1 MLDIFSSHR
10 THRFYRIFLRTVLNS
25 QNASG
30 IQISQSV
37 KTIVD
42 TNKGQHK
49 ADILLI
55 GVSRWSLP
63 FPPGEGSGEGP
74 LFFWPLWVLFFC
86 VFLWEKEQLRNSLGR
101 FSSRREERALQLN
114 LAMRFRKELRSYD
127 DKKNITLRRE
137 RLLLNMSIM
146 CLVITFITYTKSEC
160 YEWLLRICPSCSKKG
175 VFNVQEGHV
184 LERRRASSCHMLA
197 PLFECWEVG

>member
-1 MLDIFSSHR
+1 MLCVLFFCVFLWEIERTLAMRWYTNKLLVSFFSHR
-10 THRFYRIFLRTVLNS
+10 SHRFNRIFLRTVSNS

-63 FPPGEGSGEGP
+63 FPPGEGLGEGP
-74 LFFWPLWVLFFC
+74 LSLWAFVCLFLC
-86 VFLWEKEQLRNSLGR
+86 VNLWEIECT
-101 FSSRREERALQLN
+101 
-114 LAMRFRKELRSYD
+114 LAMRWDACNLLRSSFSHEGLFFLSQ
-127 DKKNITLRRE
+127 NSQILQSIIAHSFEPTEVLRHTEFTE
-137 RLLLNMSIM
+137 RY
-146 CLVITFITYTKSEC
+146 C
-160 YEWLLRICPSCSKKG
+160 
-175 VFNVQEGHV
+175 
-184 LERRRASSCHMLA
+184 
-197 PLFECWEVG
+197 

>member
-1 MLDIFSSHR
+1 MSLWNPVCSVLLWFSVRERLLDTRSGEFFSHRAHRVHWAFWRTFRAHKIVAPPPTPPPQGGAWYVRLPLLGCLCGAWGVFSFMLDIFSSHR
-10 THRFYRIFLRTVLNS
+10 THRFYRIFLRTVSNS

-63 FPPGEGSGEGP
+63 FPPGEWTGEGP
-74 LFFWPLWVLFFC
+74 LSHRTPPAYRKHRGLL
-86 VFLWEKEQLRNSLGR
+86 
-101 FSSRREERALQLN
+101 LN
-114 LAMRFRKELRSYD
+114 LAMRFGKDE
-127 DKKNITLRRE
+127 
-137 RLLLNMSIM
+137 
-146 CLVITFITYTKSEC
+146 
-160 YEWLLRICPSCSKKG
+160 
-175 VFNVQEGHV
+175 
-184 LERRRASSCHMLA
+184 SS
-197 PLFECWEVG
+197 